1 MVSGE
6 PWGCALNLESGNLV
20 VIKWYSMHCGIMG
33 IHGVSWGIMGYHV
46 VCMVMYGYGDLNW
59 NLLWSRRDQLSSWSA
74 LARCPPGAFD
84 LKKAPCRTAWHVEQR
99 FPSSKAM
106 EVGSQLFW
114 DVIPYQYHTQ
124 SPPRWEPPGRS
135 DVMEGLYLD
144 SDELYC
150 GWLPQLPQFMD
161 IYVGCYGYLHI
172 LHVLFPTGRGDH
184 AKLRPGGCSAAVCN
198 AAGVEHLWAGIMAWS
213 PNIQY
218 TVHHHT
224 YIIRNH
230 NS

>member
-1 MVSGE
+1 MIFN
-6 PWGCALNLESGNLV
+6 ALG
-20 VIKWYSMHCGIMG
+20 Y
-33 IHGVSWGIMGYHV
+33 HGVSWDMYG

-59 NLLWSRRDQLSSWSA
+59 NLLWTRRDQLSSWSA
-74 LARCPPGAFD
+74 SRSAHLELLISKPRSPDCMACGP
-84 LKKAPCRTAWHVEQR
+84 QR

-114 DVIPYQYHTQ
+114 DVIPYHTQ

-144 SDELYC
+144 ADELYC

-198 AAGVEHLWAGIMAWS
+198 AAGVEHLRAGIMAWS
-213 PNIQY
+213 PNIPSGKL
-218 TVHHHT
+218 T
-224 YIIRNH
+224 
-230 NS
+230 